1 MEHKTISLADQVF
14 ERLERNILTGVY
26 AQGAVLTE
34 MKLVE
39 DMGVSRTPIREAVR
53 KLEQEQIVEIT
64 PKGLIILGVTKEDL
78 EDIYAIRLRIE
89 GLAAAYAAERISD
102 GQLAE
107 LKEALDLQ
115 EYYVGR
121 QDPEHII
128 RQDSD
133 FHELLYHA
141 SGSMVLYHTLLPLH
155 KKVQKYRKVSVEDA
169 VRAHLSIEE
178 HRAICDALS
187 AHDKG
192 RAEQAAIAHV
202 RNAREHILNK
212 AD

>member
-14 ERLERNILTGVY
+14 ERLEKNILTGVY
-26 AQGAVLTE
+26 AQGAILTE

-64 PKGLIILGVTKEDL
+64 PKGIIILGVTKEDL

-102 GQLAE
+102 IQLAE

-133 FHELLYHA
+133 FHELLYRA

-178 HRAICDALS
+178 HRAIYDALA

-192 RAEQAAIAHV
+192 RAEQAAITHV